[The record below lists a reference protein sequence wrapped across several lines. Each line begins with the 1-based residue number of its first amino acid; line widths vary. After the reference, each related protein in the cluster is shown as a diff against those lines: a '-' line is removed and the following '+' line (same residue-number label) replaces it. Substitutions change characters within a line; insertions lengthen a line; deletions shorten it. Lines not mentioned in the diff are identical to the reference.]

1 MMVRSIMLCFALL
14 LLAACGGQKNAQYTI
29 GFLDAFEDETIA
41 QAKKGFF
48 VALNDSGFRPDSN
61 LQVIYRNAQGDIPA
75 LSQSVD
81 FFIASGVDMIATN
94 TTLSTIAAAKRSSTI
109 PICMMVSP
117 SPKLAGLQGVD
128 GKDPANLFG
137 VYETLEYIDTALA
150 LIPQRYPGKRKVG
163 TLTNQS
169 EPQSRD
175 ALARIQNQAAEL
187 GLEII
192 MLPAN
197 SSAETQLVTQQLIA
211 QGMEVFFAL
220 PDNTIFAS
228 FETIATACRNASVP
242 IVTSESGLVA
252 RGADVAFGADIYQW
266 GYDAGL
272 EAIRFLRSGK
282 TPAPVKLRRRS
293 LILRDSISKK
303 P

>member
-1 MMVRSIMLCFALL
+1 MRYLLLCF
-14 LLAACGGQKNAQYTI
+14 LLAVFQSCQTTNSNTLSI

-48 VALNDSGFRPDSN
+48 VALKDSGYSPDSN
-61 LQVIYRNAQGDIPA
+61 LKVLYRNAQGDIPA

-81 FFIASGVDMIATN
+81 FFTANNVDLIVTN
-94 TTLSTIAAAKRSSTI
+94 TTLSTISAAKRNTTT

-117 SPKLAGLQGVD
+117 SPELAGLRGPD
-128 GKDPANLFG
+128 GKDPENLMG

-150 LIPQRYPGKRKVG
+150 LIPQRFPGKTKVG
-163 TLTNQS
+163 TLINQS

-175 ALARIQNQAAEL
+175 ALARIEKEAARL
-187 GLEII
+187 GLQIV

-197 SSAETQLVTQQLIA
+197 SSAETQLVTQQLIS
-211 QGMEVFFAL
+211 QGIQVFFAL

-228 FETIATACRNASVP
+228 FETIAAACHKAGIPV
-242 IVTSESGLVA
+242 VTSESGLVA

-272 EAIRFLRSGK
+272 EAIRFFK
-282 TPAPVKLRRRS
+282 TRQIPKPVKLRKRS
-293 LILRDSISKK
+293 LVVRDTTSQNR
-303 P
+303 